1 MSSGGYPNGEPTVV
15 IRAALVCAAALPWF
29 AVFSGTF
36 GLYFYILL
44 AAELLLEWLFVPLL
58 FLAVPLAVLLLVV
71 MPAGAVCAA
80 SGRLPGGWFGWLT
93 RAGCL
98 VSLGFTVVYAGL
110 MVLVAMLWIFRE
122 DVNATWEP
130 FILWRVVVL
139 VAGLWAIWRAWW
151 WLHHQVRHSGTG
163 RHNLR
168 LRR

>member
-1 MSSGGYPNGEPTVV
+1 MSSGVYPNGEPTVV
-15 IRAALVCAAALPWF
+15 IRAALVCAGALPWF

-58 FLAVPLAVLLLVV
+58 FLAVPLAVLLLIV

-80 SGRLPGGWFGWLT
+80 SGRLPGGWLCWLT

-98 VSLGFTVVYAGL
+98 VSMGFTVVYVGL
-110 MVLVAMLWIFRE
+110 MVMVTMLWIFRE

-130 FILWRVVVL
+130 FILWRVAVL
-139 VAGLWAIWRAWW
+139 VLGLLATWRARR
-151 WLHHQVRHSGTG
+151 WLSMSVR
-163 RHNLR
+163 
-168 LRR
+168 

>member
-36 GLYFYILL
+36 GLYPYILF
-44 AAELLLEWLFVPLL
+44 AAELLLEWPFVPLL
-58 FLAVPLAVLLLVV
+58 FLVAPLAVLLLVV

-139 VAGLWAIWRAWW
+139 VAGLWATWRAWW